1 MNPTPTL
8 IIINGLPATGKTTF
22 AEKLSQE
29 FDFPLLVRDKIKE
42 TLFDSL
48 GHSDREWS
56 RKLGSASF
64 DLLWKMTEEIMKT
77 KKHFIVESP
86 FNKELDS
93 PRMLEYR
100 NKFGYEM
107 LQIILK
113 TPGNIRFERFVKRVT
128 TGKRHPGHVDHHN
141 FESQKENIIIESIT
155 PLDIGGNSLEID
167 TSDFSSIDYPKIFD
181 EIRRLIKI

>member
-1 MNPTPTL
+1 MNNPSL

-29 FDFPLLVRDKIKE
+29 FDLPLLVRDKIKE

-64 DLLWKMTEEIMKT
+64 DLLWKMTEELMKT
-77 KKHFIVESP
+77 KMPFIVESP

-93 PRMLEYR
+93 QRLIEYR
-100 NKFGYEM
+100 EKFGYEM

-113 TPGNIRFERFVKRVT
+113 TPGEIRFERFVERVT
-128 TGKRHPGHVDHHN
+128 TGSRHPGHVDHIN
-141 FESQKENIIIESIT
+141 FESQKENIVIESIT
-155 PLDIGGNSLEID
+155 PLEIGGNTLEID
-167 TSDFSSIDYPKIFD
+167 TSDFSKIDYPKIFE
-181 EIRRLIKI
+181 EIRRIIEV